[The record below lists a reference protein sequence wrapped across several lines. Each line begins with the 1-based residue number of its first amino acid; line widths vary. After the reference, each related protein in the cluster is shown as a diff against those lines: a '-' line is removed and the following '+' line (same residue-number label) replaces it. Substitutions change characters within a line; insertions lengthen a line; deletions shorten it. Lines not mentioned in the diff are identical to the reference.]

1 MRKVDVLLRVN
12 PGENPVV
19 LGIVIDR
26 KLFRLHDLDHVRET
40 TAPDGRSGLC
50 YSGRIG
56 SETRR
61 IFLIGNEFWLE
72 EREEAST
79 NISGGNHD

>member
-12 PGENPVV
+12 PGENPIV
-19 LGIVIDR
+19 LGVVIDR
-26 KLFRLHDLDHVRET
+26 KLFRLRDLDHVREM

-72 EREEAST
+72 DRDEGIK
-79 NISGGNHD
+79 NVSGGKHD